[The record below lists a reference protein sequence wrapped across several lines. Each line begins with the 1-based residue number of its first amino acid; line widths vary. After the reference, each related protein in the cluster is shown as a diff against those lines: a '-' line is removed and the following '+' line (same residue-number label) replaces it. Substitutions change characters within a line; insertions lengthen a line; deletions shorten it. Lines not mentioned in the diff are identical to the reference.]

1 MYRLI
6 FSLLL
11 LSYFAFSQAA
21 KPGAAGAPQTV
32 NPAAQP
38 HQAPPSNTL
47 SVIPQEVPES
57 AAVITLQGLCPG
69 TSGPTTGADCKT
81 VVTRAE
87 FEKLINTLNPDMPQN
102 SRQMLAQQYA
112 KALVLQD
119 MAEHQHLQDTQHFK
133 DMMEFMRTQVLA
145 QELVKQAQDK
155 AKPTPAEI
163 DEYYKQHQQDY
174 EQAALKRLYIP
185 KSKPSLKTDEKQPT
199 DAELKLEADKFRARA
214 AAGEDFDKLE
224 KEIYEAAGVK
234 TPPPPTSIPNWRRSM
249 VPPAQASIFDLKPGE
264 VSQPLIQ
271 PEGIYIYK
279 MDSRKAIPL
288 NEVRAEIEQTLQREK
303 LSASLDSVMNSV
315 KPELNQNYFGAR
327 GTDTPAASAPPAPPT
342 KK

>member
-6 FSLLL
+6 FSVLL
-11 LSYFAFSQAA
+11 LSSFAFSQAA
-21 KPGAAGAPQTV
+21 KPGSAGAPQTV
-32 NPAAQP
+32 NPAAEP
-38 HQAPPSNTL
+38 HTTQPSNTL
-47 SVIPQEVPES
+47 QVIPQDVPES
-57 AAVITLQGLCPG
+57 GAVITLQGLCPG

-81 VVTRAE
+81 VITRAD

-112 KALVLQD
+112 RAVVLQNV
-119 MAEHQHLQDTQHFK
+119 AERQHIQDTQHFK

-145 QELVKQAQDK
+145 QELVKEAQDK
-155 AKPTPAEI
+155 AKPTAAEI
-163 DEYYKQHQQDY
+163 DEYYKQHQPDY
-174 EQAALKRLYIP
+174 EQAALKRLFIP
-185 KSKPSLKTDEKQPT
+185 KSRPSLKAEEKQPS

-214 AAGEDFDKLE
+214 AAGEDFDKLQ
-224 KEIYEAAGVK
+224 KEIYAASGVK

-264 VSQPLIQ
+264 ISQPLIQ

-279 MDSRKAIPL
+279 MESRKTVPL
-288 NEVRAEIEQTLQREK
+288 NDVRAEIEQTLQREK
-303 LSASLDSVMNSV
+303 LAASMDSIMNNV

-327 GTDTPAASAPPAPPT
+327 SAATPAASVAPAPQT